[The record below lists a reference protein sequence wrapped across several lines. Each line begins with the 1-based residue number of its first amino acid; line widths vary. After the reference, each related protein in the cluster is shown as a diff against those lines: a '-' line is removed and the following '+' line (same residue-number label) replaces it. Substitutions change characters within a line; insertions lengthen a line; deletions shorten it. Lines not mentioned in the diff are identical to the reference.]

1 MADFDQ
7 TAKGGPFAKFSK
19 WPIFL
24 ALCKGFAK
32 CKGVQ
37 RVQSAKCKG
46 CKVQSAKGP
55 FAKFSKWPIF
65 LAELRKLQKIGN
77 TSPILA

>member
-1 MADFDQ
+1 MVDFDQ
-7 TAKGGPFAKFSK
+7 SAKGGPFAKFSK

-24 ALCKGFAK
+24 AQCKGFAK

-46 CKVQSAKGP
+46 CKVESAKCKGTLC
-55 FAKFSKWPIF
+55 KILKM
-65 LAELRKLQKIGN
+65 AEFFG
-77 TSPILA
+77 